1 MKDFLPFSDVMSK
14 RHELIS
20 LRSKSPEINR
30 AKLKIPITESEVAV
44 NEELM
49 GILLHAF

>member
-1 MKDFLPFSDVMSK
+1 MSK

-30 AKLKIPITESEVAV
+30 AKLKIPLTESEIAV
-44 NEELM
+44 NEDLM
-49 GILLHAF
+49 NILVRAF